1 MKHLNKVE
9 KNNAQLLCA
18 SCRDLSEAANFS
30 FIFDAHLNNHPP
42 QKQKSIHLH
51 FVLNLNVLSCVVL
64 ITDLLRESP
73 AKRGITY
80 QHKLKFKDLRQI
92 SVSLSLHLSANIDRT
107 SK

>member
-42 QKQKSIHLH
+42 QKQKSIRLH

-64 ITDLLRESP
+64 IKDLL
-73 AKRGITY
+73 KGKT
-80 QHKLKFKDLRQI
+80 LKVR
-92 SVSLSLHLSANIDRT
+92 
-107 SK
+107 